1 MIYGNEIDAELLCEL
16 LMVLEDLCE
25 LRPDSFELL
34 VESKTNFERVQ
45 SFSNKLKIRF
55 QILFIIFTEKLFS
68 EPLFLL
74 MSKRS
79 HLLYLWL

>member
-45 SFSNKLKIRF
+45 SFQLNSRFVSKYCLK
-55 QILFIIFTEKLFS
+55 
-68 EPLFLL
+68 
-74 MSKRS
+74 
-79 HLLYLWL
+79 Y

>member
-16 LMVLEDLCE
+16 LLVLEDLCE

-45 SFSNKLKIRF
+45 SF
-55 QILFIIFTEKLFS
+55 
-68 EPLFLL
+68 
-74 MSKRS
+74 
-79 HLLYLWL
+79 

>member
-25 LRPDSFELL
+25 LRPDPFELL

-45 SFSNKLKIRF
+45 SLSTKLKIRF
-55 QILFIIFTEKLFS
+55 QILFKIF
-68 EPLFLL
+68 
-74 MSKRS
+74 M
-79 HLLYLWL
+79 